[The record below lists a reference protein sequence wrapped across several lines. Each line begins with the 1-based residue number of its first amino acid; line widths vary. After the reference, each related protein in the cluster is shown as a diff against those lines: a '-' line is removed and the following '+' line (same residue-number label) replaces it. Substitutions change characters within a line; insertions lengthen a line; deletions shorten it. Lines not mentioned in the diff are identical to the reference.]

1 LFQIFDG
8 GKGCCFVDFKGTQSN
23 GGIGYSK
30 LFWLLQ
36 GIMKI
41 DGVRRDFLL
50 KETKSKVLKSSVY
63 IGREF
68 DFCATGNEE
77 KKGSHEN

>member
-1 LFQIFDG
+1 
-8 GKGCCFVDFKGTQSN
+8 
-23 GGIGYSK
+23 
-30 LFWLLQ
+30 
-36 GIMKI
+36 MKVN
-41 DGVRRDFLL
+41 GVRRDLLL
-50 KETKSKVLKSSVY
+50 KETKSKVLKSGVY